1 MKIESHFRDPVR
13 RNVTFR
19 LRPTFDLRSP
29 RDAHRYRRAIE
40 TRRVEPSITFCWKGD
55 IR

>member
-1 MKIESHFRDPVR
+1 MSHFRDPVR
-13 RNVTFR
+13 RNVIFR

-40 TRRVEPSITFCWKGD
+40 TRRVEPAVALRSKGD
-55 IR
+55 FR